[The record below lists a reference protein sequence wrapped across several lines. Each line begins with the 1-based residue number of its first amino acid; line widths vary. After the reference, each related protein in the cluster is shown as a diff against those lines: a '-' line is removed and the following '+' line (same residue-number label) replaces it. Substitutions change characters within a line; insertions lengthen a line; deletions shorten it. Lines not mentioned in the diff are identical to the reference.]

1 MSDIVKVIAGG
12 TVAFLLFL
20 FGGAFGYGQKESDFI
35 KHLDSKMVP
44 YVSPMKTLEWKEAAP

>member
-1 MSDIVKVIAGG
+1 MKVIAGG